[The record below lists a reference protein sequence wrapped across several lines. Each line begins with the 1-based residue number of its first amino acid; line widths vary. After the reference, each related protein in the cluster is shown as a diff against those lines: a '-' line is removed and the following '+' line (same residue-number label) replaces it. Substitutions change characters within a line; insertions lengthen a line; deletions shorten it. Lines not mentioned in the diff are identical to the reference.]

1 MDVALGRRPR
11 VLSAMSSARVCV
23 PPTFASQDDMCI
35 HIRDLLFHRLDK
47 RASAHHTILG
57 VRVATSCHMSSD
69 SRDVSSFYMGHKQWR
84 HAASFV

>member
-11 VLSAMSSARVCV
+11 VLSAMRPARVSV
-23 PPTFASQDDMCI
+23 SPTFASQDDMCI
-35 HIRDLLFHRLDK
+35 HIRDLLSHRLGK
-47 RASAHHTILG
+47 RASAHHTILR

-69 SRDVSSFYMGHKQWR
+69 SPDVSSFYMVHKQWR